1 MRAQIIACLVVMAV
15 AFPAV
20 AQDAGKLPPVALGI
34 GARDCQVW
42 TEGDTT
48 TNQRASEWIMG
59 YWSAEGVNV
68 STMANGATDYDRL
81 VGKARMYC
89 AAHPSEKIFAA
100 AAAVYGQLAQ

>member
-1 MRAQIIACLVVMAV
+1 MRIQIIAGLVAIAA
-15 AFPAV
+15 AFPV
-20 AQDAGKLPPVALGI
+20 LAQEKLQPTALGI